1 MTRARALLACVVCA
15 VLACARGTD
24 ARYRGASTRNRRI
37 SGRGIRGTTLG
48 SNAGALVGRRLLR
61 QLSDEMV
68 YPENGHCVSA
78 YAQLARRDE
87 LSIMSEVVDSL
98 PVIKSKMQD
107 PTLKY
112 TLFVP
117 TNEAIERLESWEG
130 WEESEA
136 TLKEVFGS
144 TRLVSAYMVSYHAV
158 PNMTLTLEDL
168 RNLDGDEAFLEDY
181 LNNVMP
187 LYVNVTDDD
196 TLIVGLGSHASVVTP
211 NIWACGAILHTIDDV
226 LLPFDGDDEL
236 DPMQVELLYDATDA
250 LRRREGLPPL
260 NRSDIDASDDP
271 IEVVGAVNISE
282 VPTEWTQAAYEYDA
296 ND

>member
-1 MTRARALLACVVCA
+1 
-15 VLACARGTD
+15 
-24 ARYRGASTRNRRI
+24 
-37 SGRGIRGTTLG
+37 
-48 SNAGALVGRRLLR
+48 VGRRLLR

>member
-1 MTRARALLACVVCA
+1 M
-15 VLACARGTD
+15 
-24 ARYRGASTRNRRI
+24 
-37 SGRGIRGTTLG
+37 
-48 SNAGALVGRRLLR
+48 VGRRLLR

-78 YAQLARRDE
+78 YNQLVRRAE
-87 LSIMSEVVDSL
+87 LSIMTEVVDSL

-130 WEESEA
+130 WEETKA

-144 TRLVSAYMVSYHAV
+144 TRLMRAYIVSYHAV
-158 PNMTLTLEDL
+158 PNMTLTLDDL

-187 LYVNVTDDD
+187 LYVNVTDED
-196 TLIVGLGSHASVVTP
+196 TRIVGLGSDASVVTP
-211 NIWACGAILHTIDDV
+211 NIWACSAILHTIDHV

-236 DPMQVELLYDATDA
+236 DPEQVELLYDATDA
-250 LRRREGLPPL
+250 LRQREGLPPL
-260 NRSDIDASDDP
+260 NRSDIDTSDDP
-271 IEVVGAVNISE
+271 IEVVGAMNISE
-282 VPTEWTQAAYEYDA
+282 VPTEWTQAAYEYEYEASD
-296 ND
+296 